1 MTDAYTLRLSF
12 TNVELSYDAVNNE
25 YNFKFNMIDDETI
38 YMRIYNIGT
47 TVIGDL
53 PIE

>member
-1 MTDAYTLRLSF
+1 MNDDYTLRLSF
-12 TNVELSYDAVNNE
+12 TNVELSYDASKNE

-38 YMRIYNIGT
+38 YMRIYDINK

-53 PIE
+53 SLE